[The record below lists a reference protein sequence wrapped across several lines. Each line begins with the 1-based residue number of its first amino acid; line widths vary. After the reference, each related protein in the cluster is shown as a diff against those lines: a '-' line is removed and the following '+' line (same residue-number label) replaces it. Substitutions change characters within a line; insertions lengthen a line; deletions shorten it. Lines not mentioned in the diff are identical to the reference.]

1 MKKYVFILSITTLI
15 FTVLSCTKD
24 GYKTAEQLKYNV
36 EFETTDPSIDPD
48 GTMTIYS
55 NAFDTT
61 MVKSIGSESGSSGV
75 YNWSDIVNW
84 ETSSGMKINP
94 DNNTKAKL
102 LVIFR
107 GDVMADI
114 QGDFGEEV
122 KFKKTYS
129 KDEFKE

>member
-24 GYKTAEQLKYNV
+24 GYKTAEQLKYKV

>member
-24 GYKTAEQLKYNV
+24 GYKTAEQLKYKV

-61 MVKSIGSESGSSGV
+61 MVKSIGSEAGSSGV

-122 KFKKTYS
+122 KFNKTYS

>member
-24 GYKTAEQLKYNV
+24 GYKTAEQLKYKV

-48 GTMTIYS
+48 GAMTIYS

-61 MVKSIGSESGSSGV
+61 MVKSIGSEAGSSGV

-102 LVIFR
+102 LVTFR

>member
-24 GYKTAEQLKYNV
+24 GYKTAEQLKYKV

-107 GDVMADI
+107 GDVIADI